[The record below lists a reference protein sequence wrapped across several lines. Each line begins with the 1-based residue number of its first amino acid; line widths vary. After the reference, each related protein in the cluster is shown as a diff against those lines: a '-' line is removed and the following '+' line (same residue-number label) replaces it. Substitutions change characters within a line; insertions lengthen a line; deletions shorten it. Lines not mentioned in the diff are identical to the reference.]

1 MTLGFKLEIVD
12 SHLHFWKL
20 SRQDYAWLTPDLD
33 VLYQDFLPQDWQKA
47 SAVIGVNKAVVI
59 QAAPTDAETDYLLS
73 LTKKSDSLGGVVGW
87 VDMNAKTSVVCA
99 RLQQLA
105 TEPKFKGIRPMLQD
119 IEDVE
124 WILNPNFTP
133 IFNFLIELNL
143 SFDALVRSEHLDA
156 ILHIAQTFPDLKM
169 VINHCAKPN
178 IHGNEFDIWAKSI
191 CRFSSLS
198 NVYVKVS
205 GLSTEAG
212 RKQQLVEHYRQ
223 YFQHIT
229 TVFGAERMM
238 WGSDWPVVNMNS
250 NYMGWFDLSRE
261 LVSSWSRNEQIS
273 FWSGTASEFYRL
285 NEEKVI

>member
-33 VLYQDFLPQDWQKA
+33 VLYQDFLPEDWQKA
-47 SAVIGVNKAVVI
+47 SAVIGVNKVVVI
-59 QAAPTDAETDYLLS
+59 QAAPTDEETDFLLS
-73 LTKKSDSLGGVVGW
+73 LTQKSDSLAGVVGW
-87 VDMNAKTSVVCA
+87 VDMNASTSVVCV

-105 TEPKFKGIRPMLQD
+105 ANPKFKGIRPMLQD

-133 IFNFLIELNL
+133 IFNFLIEHNL
-143 SFDALVRSEHLDA
+143 SFDALIRSEHLDA

-178 IHGNEFDIWAKSI
+178 IDAKEFDIWAKSI
-191 CRFSSLS
+191 SQFLSLP

-205 GLSTEAG
+205 GLSIEVG
-212 RKQQLVEHYRQ
+212 KKQQRVTPYQ
-223 YFQHIT
+223 PYFQHIAA
-229 TVFGAERMM
+229 VFGVDRMM

-250 NYMGWFDLSRE
+250 SYMDWFDLCRE
-261 LVSSWSRNEQIS
+261 LVSSWSQCDQVR

-285 NEEKVI
+285 NEE

>member
-1 MTLGFKLEIVD
+1 MTLDNQLEIVD

-20 SRQDYAWLTPDLD
+20 SRQDYAWLTPYLG
-33 VLYQDFLPQDWQKA
+33 VLYQDRLPLDWQQA
-47 SAVIGVNKAVVI
+47 STGLGVNKAVVI
-59 QAAPTDAETDYLLS
+59 QAAPTDAETDFLLS
-73 LTKKSDSLGGVVGW
+73 LTQKSDSLAGVVGW
-87 VDMNAKTSVVCA
+87 VDMNAHSSLVCA

-105 TEPKFKGIRPMLQD
+105 AEPKFKGIRPMLQD

-133 IFNFLIELNL
+133 IFNFLIEHNL
-143 SFDALVRSEHLDA
+143 SFDALVRGEHLDA

-178 IHGNEFDIWAKSI
+178 IHANAFDNWATSI

-212 RKQQLVEHYRQ
+212 RKQQLVEHYQ
-223 YFQHIT
+223 HYFQHIT
-229 TVFGAERMM
+229 KVFGVERMM
-238 WGSDWPVVNMNS
+238 WGSDWPVVNINNS
-250 NYMGWFDLSRE
+250 YKGWFDLCRE
-261 LVSSWSRNEQIS
+261 LVSSWSQREQIR